1 MNAKVKFAPEEIGP
15 ESNDGSDAESRKGH
29 ATLGGLVEGEH
40 DVTVWMTVPVL
51 SHSTLLPTMTVAD
64 AGLNRQA
71 EALKEQ
77 TASSIIEIG

>member
-1 MNAKVKFAPEEIGP
+1 MKFAPEEMGP

-51 SHSTLLPTMTVAD
+51 SHSTLLPTIIVAD
-64 AGLNRQA
+64 GGLNRHA

-77 TASSIIEIG
+77 TVSSTIEMG